1 MNPLFLDVASY
12 SRVLIYKKKLF
23 FSSDAREDAPMTM
36 IDGEDARDELVD
48 VIFSINA
55 NGGTCLGEGVR
66 QGLEEMFFFY
76 RT

>member
-1 MNPLFLDVASY
+1 
-12 SRVLIYKKKLF
+12 
-23 FSSDAREDAPMTM
+23 MTM

-66 QGLEEMFFFY
+66 QGLEVMFFFY